1 MHSDA
6 RDSGAD
12 RHLTAP
18 VRITRPTGRATPLLY
33 DSPHS
38 GRYYPADFD
47 TKATRSELRLAED
60 AYVDGLLS
68 DTPDCGVYLLEA
80 NYSRCYI
87 DVNREETDI
96 DPGLLSERWP
106 ADIAPTEKS
115 TRGLGLIRR
124 WIIPGVEVN
133 ARSLSVAEVR
143 SRIETVYRPY
153 RDALVSLVE
162 EIRSTHGL
170 VWHINWHSMKAFGNA
185 MTPDGPGAA
194 RPDFV
199 VSDRNGRSASQAFR
213 LLVVDRLRRLG
224 YVVALNDPYVGGS
237 IIERTGN
244 PARDIHSVQIEI
256 NRRLYLDELRVEKNE
271 GFTELKANLTSF
283 TRELAQLTRAER

>member
-1 MHSDA
+1 MHGDA

-18 VRITRPTGRATPLLY
+18 VRITRPKGRSAPLLY

-38 GRYYPADFD
+38 GRYYPSDFA

-60 AYVDGLLS
+60 AYVDELLS
-68 DTPDCGVYLLEA
+68 DAPDCGVYLLEA

-106 ADIAPTEKS
+106 ADLAPTEKS

-153 RDALVSLVE
+153 RDALASLVE
-162 EIRSTHGL
+162 EIRSTHGF
-170 VWHINWHSMKAFGNA
+170 VWHINWHSMKAFGNV

-199 VSDRNGRSASQAFR
+199 VSDRNGRSAGQAFR
-213 LLVVDRLRRLG
+213 SLVVDRLRRLG

-271 GFTELKANLTSF
+271 SFAGLKANLTSF